1 MPYIITAQYNKSA
14 TSSCVLKCSYFVLW
28 AKLAGRSV
36 QSYDNWLFFSPF
48 SRLDPFSQVAIK
60 VKKWLILEVHEM
72 IGVLHLVA
80 CPMVFNLLCG
90 RVHQGGMLKLVKND
104 YFLVFLTIPP
114 SFWVAYGVVYIR
126 IARND
131 KSVSFCR
138 IRTEFFFFDR
148 DWQKA
153 VFKVMKND
161 EVLVLLVGWVVFLTF
176 LGRLMSEL
184 C

>member
-1 MPYIITAQYNKSA
+1 M
-14 TSSCVLKCSYFVLW
+14 
-28 AKLAGRSV
+28 
-36 QSYDNWLFFSPF
+36 
-48 SRLDPFSQVAIK
+48 DPFSQVAIK

-126 IARND
+126 MHEMI
-131 KSVSFCR
+131 KVSHSAESAPNSFFS
-138 IRTEFFFFDR
+138 TEI
-148 DWQKA
+148 
-153 VFKVMKND
+153 
-161 EVLVLLVGWVVFLTF
+161 
-176 LGRLMSEL
+176 GRKQCSKL
-184 C
+184 

>member
-1 MPYIITAQYNKSA
+1 M
-14 TSSCVLKCSYFVLW
+14 
-28 AKLAGRSV
+28 
-36 QSYDNWLFFSPF
+36 
-48 SRLDPFSQVAIK
+48 DPFSQVAIK

-72 IGVLHLVA
+72 IRVLHLVA
-80 CPMVFNLLCG
+80 CPMVFNLLCD

-114 SFWVAYGVVYIR
+114 SFWAAYGVVYIR

-131 KSVSFCR
+131 KRVSFCR
-138 IRTEFFFFDR
+138 IRAEFFFFDR

-153 VFKVMKND
+153 VFKVMRND
-161 EVLVLLVGWVVFLTF
+161 DLLVLLVVWVVFLTF